1 MLLEVRIVVLFG
13 GVVTGMGRG
22 LPGDALILDLGIG
35 NVFTLGEF
43 SEL

>member
-1 MLLEVRIVVLFG
+1 MLG
-13 GVVTGMGRG
+13 GVVTGMGWG

-35 NVFTLGEF
+35 TMFTLGEF